1 MIFFNCAFYH
11 LVMNFEHGAAGSGS
25 KIIFPD
31 SDLEKRFASDWIRL
45 FRIHNIIPNI
55 EIQEGY

>member
-1 MIFFNCAFYH
+1 MIFFNCAFYQ
-11 LVMNFEHGAAGSGS
+11 LVMHFEPGAAGSGS

-31 SDLEKRFASDWIRL
+31 SDLAKRFASDWIR
-45 FRIHNIIPNI
+45 IHNI